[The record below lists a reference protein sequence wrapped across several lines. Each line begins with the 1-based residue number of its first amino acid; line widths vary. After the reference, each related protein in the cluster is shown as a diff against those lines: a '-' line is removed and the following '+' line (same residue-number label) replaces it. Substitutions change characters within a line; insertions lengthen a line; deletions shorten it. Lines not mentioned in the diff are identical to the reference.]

1 MKGRIGTGLAIIV
14 LIVCAVAGWKYGAAA
29 KPEERFGDDPNGRF
43 GDLSILRKQLK
54 EARQVSILEGLPHQE
69 NEYEI
74 FESERSA
81 KSTTTRMSY
90 PFYAEIVTAT
100 AEDADA
106 LTALMLDE
114 SNFVPFSGEKK
125 CGGFHPDY
133 AAEWTTPSGKYVVL
147 FCFGCAEIKAEGPG
161 VSIRCDFRPYTAS
174 GFRNLLDNYDKQRPS
189 GLGGY

>member
-1 MKGRIGTGLAIIV
+1 MKKRIGAGLVVIALV
-14 LIVCAVAGWKYGAAA
+14 ACALAGWEYGAASI
-29 KPEERFGDDPNGRF
+29 PEDRF
-43 GDLSILRKQLK
+43 GDLDRLRTAIAEAK
-54 EARQVSILEGLPHQE
+54 EVRILEGLPHQE

-74 FESERSA
+74 FESERAA
-81 KSTTTRMSY
+81 KSTITRMSY
-90 PFYAEIVTAT
+90 PFYAEIMAAT

-114 SNFVPFSGEKK
+114 SNFAPFRGEKK

-133 AAEWTTPSGKYVVL
+133 AAEWTAPSGKYVVL
-147 FCFGCAEIKAEGPG
+147 FCFGCAEIKAEGPR
-161 VSIRCDFRPYTAS
+161 VSIRCDFRPNKAS